1 MANLIMSLDDIAIFI
16 SNLICEITG
25 LPQDKVLLMYAIR
38 GQSVFDINT
47 NACYV
52 TVKNEDEI
60 SSIFKNRSKEYNAES
75 ESYIISQQSTRMLSI
90 EMVFYGPNCLE
101 YATQVNEMLYSNN
114 YKLQLDNQNLFIV
127 PDRTMGPQL
136 TRELSNTRWYKRADL
151 KLRMYNPVCVEEEV
165 KPFTSTNINLEFDF

>member
-1 MANLIMSLDDIAIFI
+1 MAEVIDSLDNIAIFI
-16 SNLICEITG
+16 SDLICEITG
-25 LPQDKVLLMYAIR
+25 LPQDKVLLMYATR
-38 GQSVFDINT
+38 GQSGFDINT
-47 NACYV
+47 DACYV
-52 TVKNEDEI
+52 TVKNEDDI
-60 SSIFKNRSKEYNAES
+60 VNIFKNRSKEYNVES

-101 YATQVNEMLYSNN
+101 YATQVNEMFYSNS

-136 TRELSNTRWYKRADL
+136 TRELSNTRWYKRTDL
-151 KLRMYNPVCVEEEV
+151 KLRMYNPVYVEEEI